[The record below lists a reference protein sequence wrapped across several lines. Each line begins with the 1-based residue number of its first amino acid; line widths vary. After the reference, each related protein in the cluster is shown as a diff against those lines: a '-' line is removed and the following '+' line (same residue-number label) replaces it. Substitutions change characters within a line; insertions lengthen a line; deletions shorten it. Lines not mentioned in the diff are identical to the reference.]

1 MWYYLYAFWVLH
13 FIFYFFSPNI
23 FPGLMVF
30 SRLSED
36 VALPDFFHSLFSV
49 CVCVYVDMSVYC
61 PFKIQNAHSHTCTH
75 MHTAKIDSACL
86 SHSQP
91 WLQGQMWRTFLF
103 FWFLLCF
110 IRVHWLSLWVSTRCR
125 NTRVLFVSCH
135 RLGLH
140 TLPRGALVHE
150 GRPKQTQIESIICAW
165 LFHVF
170 YLTFRQIA
178 FHVRNIY
185 CEGLLMCMSN
195 YF

>member
-1 MWYYLYAFWVLH
+1 MLLFLYFLSTKC
-13 FIFYFFSPNI
+13 FFCFFS
-23 FPGLMVF
+23 L
-30 SRLSED
+30 
-36 VALPDFFHSLFSV
+36 FFQVWWCFLGRQRMWPYLISSTHYSQCVRV
-49 CVCVYVDMSVYC
+49 CVRACVCVDMSVYC
-61 PFKIQNAHSHTCTH
+61 LFKFQNAHSHTRTR
-75 MHTAKIDSACL
+75 MHTAKTDSACL

-91 WLQGQMWRTFLF
+91 WLQAQMWRTFLF
-103 FWFLLCF
+103 LLCF
-110 IRVHWLSLWVSTRCR
+110 IHVHWLSLWVSTRCR

-150 GRPKQTQIESIICAW
+150 GRPKQTQIESMICAW

-170 YLTFRQIA
+170 YLTFKQIA